1 MPKFIEAITAFERG
15 AQVFVNNQEMFGYN
29 KLNNTISTS
38 YSIIPIA
45 NLASVTIVE

>member
-15 AQVFVNNQEMFGYN
+15 AQVFVNNQEMFDFN
-29 KLNNTISTS
+29 LVKRTISTS